1 METSEIE
8 VHSMSQEYVWA
19 LTVSDDIEKCF
30 SKGCKRCSS
39 FHYLHQWE
47 QESYSAFCKR
57 VDYILENKVH
67 STSKIIKKYKNSGLT
82 GMLDKFPKGDKFYK
96 VDSNAFESLSEKLA
110 SILLK
115 CSDLDPDSYI
125 SYELAPLIIDDKFKI
140 GCESLNFKKEYLY
153 EQILF
158 YLQSQESNRSKS
170 TKKAIFKVLHQMG
183 EIEQKFQLLLELIT
197 LKTAVP
203 ESIIEKRLLSMMA
216 FDLLILNRDRH
227 FGNLIFLDDLK
238 EKVNPIP
245 LFDYGNSVIGG
256 INSDEVVN
264 NFFAKTKSMGDIWNI
279 VVNQNDRMFNEPFYR
294 LGEFTFSNDFFLYF
308 DYEKILHEL
317 EEFEKEQLLY
327 KSCEVELSIELLLYC
342 LERTEDFLWK
352 RI

>member
-1 METSEIE
+1 
-8 VHSMSQEYVWA
+8 MSQGYVWA
-19 LTVSDDIEKCF
+19 LTVSDDIEKCY
-30 SKGCKRCSS
+30 SKGCKHCSS

-47 QESYSAFCKR
+47 QETYSAFCKR
-57 VDYILENKVH
+57 VDYIVANKVH
-67 STSKIIKKYKNSGLT
+67 SGSDVIKKYKNSGLT

-96 VDSNAFESLSEKLA
+96 VDSNAYESLSEKLA

-115 CSDLDPDSYI
+115 NSDLEPESYI
-125 SYELAPLIIDDKFKI
+125 IYKIVPLIIDDKFKI

-158 YLQSQESNRSKS
+158 YLQTQESNRSKS
-170 TKKAIFKVLHQMG
+170 KKNTIFKVLHQMG
-183 EIEQKFQLLLELIT
+183 TIEQKFQILLELIT

-227 FGNLIFLDDLK
+227 YGNLIFLDNLK

-256 INSDEVVN
+256 INSDEIVN
-264 NFFAKTKSMGDIWNI
+264 NFFAKTTSMGDVWDI
-279 VVNQNDRMFNEPFYR
+279 VVKQNERMFNEPFYR
-294 LGEFTFSNDFFLYF
+294 LGEFTKSKDFFLFF
-308 DYEKILHEL
+308 DYKKILDEL
-317 EEFEKEQLLY
+317 EKFEQEQLLY
-327 KSCEVELSIELLLYC
+327 KPHEVELSIELLLYC
-342 LERTEDFLWK
+342 LERTEGFLWK
-352 RI
+352 RV

>member
-1 METSEIE
+1 
-8 VHSMSQEYVWA
+8 MSRDYVWA

-30 SKGCKRCSS
+30 SVGCKRCMT

-67 STSKIIKKYKNSGLT
+67 STSAIIKKYKNSGMS
-82 GMLDKFPKGDKFYK
+82 GMLDKFPKGNKFYK
-96 VDSNAFESLSEKLA
+96 VDSKAFESLSEKLA

-115 CSDLDPDSYI
+115 CSDLDPSSYI
-125 SYELAPLIIDDKFKI
+125 VYELVPIIIDDKFRI
-140 GCESLNFKKEYLY
+140 GAQSLNFKKEYLY

-158 YLQSQESNRSKS
+158 YLQSQESSNTKRR
-170 TKKAIFKVLHQMG
+170 KKAIFKVLHQVG
-183 EIEQKFQLLLELIT
+183 GLDEKFRILQELIT

-227 FGNLIFLDDLK
+227 YGNLIILDDLK
-238 EKVNPIP
+238 DKVNPIP

-256 INSDEVVN
+256 INNEELMS
-264 NFFAKTKSMGDIWNI
+264 NFFSKATSVDDICGT
-279 VVNQNDRMFNEPFYR
+279 VVKQNDRMFNEPFYR
-294 LGEFTFSNDFFLYF
+294 IGEFTKSKDFFLHF
-308 DYEKILHEL
+308 NYEKIVQEL
-317 EEFEKEQLLY
+317 AAFEKEQLLY
-327 KSCEVELSIELLLYC
+327 QPQEVELSIELLLYC
-342 LERTEDFLWK
+342 LDKTEGFLWQK
-352 RI
+352 M